1 MAVAWTNIPD
11 GDVDPE
17 SPITTSLM
25 VALRDNPEGIAG
37 GAGGAP
43 KIITGAITDLA
54 VTTAKLAAGA
64 ATAAKVGNLPVS
76 QITSGIFAIVRGGTG
91 VATGDFGNTKSIAGK
106 QNLPNGLI
114 FQWGSN
120 AVNADSNLDINLS
133 ATYPNAHL
141 VAIAC
146 YGEGLTA
153 LDNPCGAGPLSTT
166 QIRLTNGDGT
176 TRTIRW
182 FSIGH

>member
-1 MAVAWTNIPD
+1 MAVAWTTIPD
-11 GDVDPE
+11 SEVDPE

-37 GAGGAP
+37 AAGGAP

-64 ATAAKVGNLPVS
+64 ATAAKVGALPAS
-76 QITSGIFAIVRGGTG
+76 KITTGVFPIARGGTG
-91 VATGDFGNTKSIAGK
+91 VPNGSFANSKVMAGY
-106 QNLPNGLI
+106 QRLPNGLI
-114 FQWGSN
+114 FQWGSSV
-120 AVNADSNLDINLS
+120 ALADSNHDVNLS
-133 ATYPNAHL
+133 VTYPNAHL

-146 YGEGLTA
+146 YSEGVLG
-153 LDNPCGAGPLSTT
+153 LVSPCGAGPLSTT
-166 QIRLTNGDGT
+166 QIRLTNDDT
-176 TRTIRW
+176 TNRTIRW